1 MEKSCGKCEP
11 AKPRPRPLFNFGKYP
26 KTTIASKK
34 LFLK

>member
-11 AKPRPRPLFNFGKYP
+11 AKPRPRLNFGKYS
-26 KTTIASKK
+26 KTAIASKK